1 MNDFEPPPETNEVST
16 QTLYV
21 SENFKE
27 NIKLSREEMEELIKE
42 NEMICEANQKIQEK
56 ENVLVEQ
63 ITLRDRQI
71 QEL

>member
-1 MNDFEPPPETNEVST
+1 
-16 QTLYV
+16 
-21 SENFKE
+21 
-27 NIKLSREEMEELIKE
+27 MEELIKE